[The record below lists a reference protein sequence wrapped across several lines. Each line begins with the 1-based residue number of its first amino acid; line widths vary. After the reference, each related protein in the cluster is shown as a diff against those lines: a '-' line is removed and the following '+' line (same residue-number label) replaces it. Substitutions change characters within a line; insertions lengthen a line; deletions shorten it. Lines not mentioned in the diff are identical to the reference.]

1 MEINELIK
9 EFKLEL
15 EISNFSTQATR
26 VYSNALNIFSN
37 YMRDV
42 LSITE
47 IEDVKVVHVKAF
59 QKFNKERGLKQKSLN
74 MYVSAL
80 RKFFD
85 YLIEEEV
92 IVGKNPAHSIKL
104 SRAKDV
110 KDIEIFTQEEMRKL
124 ARYKRDTNIQ
134 HSKFL
139 EVRDNLIINFLLET
153 GCRNNELSSLTPA
166 DIHDGYIYFK
176 VTKGYKAR
184 VVPYSLQLKKLMMR
198 YDRERL
204 KRYPDDTQYYFCSKT
219 GGKLCN
225 TNVSKIVK
233 AACDKCDIAPHKAY
247 PHNFRHT
254 FAVNMLKNT
263 NDIYLVSKLLG
274 HQSISITEIYL
285 RGMKDNDII
294 TMAKG
299 HSVLE
304 NL

>member
-1 MEINELIK
+1 MEINDLIK
-9 EFKLEL
+9 EFKLDL

-26 VYSNALNIFSN
+26 VYNNALNIFSN
-37 YMRDV
+37 YMKDV
-42 LSITE
+42 LSITD
-47 IEDVKVVHVKAF
+47 IEDVKTVHVKAF

-110 KDIEIFTQEEMRKL
+110 KDIEVFTKEEIKQL
-124 ARYKRDTNIQ
+124 TQYKRVKTVKAN
-134 HSKFL
+134 KFL

-153 GCRNNELSSLTPA
+153 GCRCDELINLKQD
-166 DIHDGYIYFK
+166 DINDGYIHFK
-176 VTKGYKAR
+176 ITKGYKAR
-184 VVPYSLQLKKLMMR
+184 IVPYSLQLKKLMMR

-204 KRYPDDTQYYFCSKT
+204 KRYPNSTEYYFCSKT

-225 TNVSKIVK
+225 PNVSKIVK
-233 AACDKCDIAPHKAY
+233 AACDRYEIAPHKAF

-274 HQSISITEIYL
+274 HQTISITETYL

-299 HSVLE
+299 HSILE

>member
-1 MEINELIK
+1 MEINELIN
-9 EFKLEL
+9 EFKIDL
-15 EISNFSTQATR
+15 EISNFSSQATR
-26 VYSNALNIFSN
+26 VYGNALNIFSN

-42 LSITE
+42 LSVTE
-47 IEDVKVVHVKAF
+47 IEEVKVVHIKAF
-59 QKFNKERGLKQKSLN
+59 QKFNKDRGLKQKSLN

-85 YLIEEEV
+85 YLIEEE
-92 IVGKNPAHSIKL
+92 IITGKNPAYSVKL
-104 SRAKDV
+104 SRAKDI
-110 KDIEIFTQEEMRKL
+110 KDIEIFTNEEIKKL
-124 ARYKRDTNIQ
+124 TGYKRDTNIQ
-134 HSKFL
+134 QSKFL

-166 DIHDGYIYFK
+166 DIQDGYIYFK

-184 VVPYSLQLKKLMMR
+184 IVPYSLQLKKLMMR
-198 YDRERL
+198 YNRERL
-204 KRYPDDTQYYFCSKT
+204 KRYPNDTEYYFCSKT

-233 AACDKCDIAPHKAY
+233 AACKKCNIAPHKAY

-274 HQSISITEIYL
+274 HQSINITETYL

-294 TMAKG
+294 TMTKG
-299 HSVLE
+299 HSILE
-304 NL
+304 NI